1 MPDLKRRAM
10 KLMESWHNAPNRT
23 ALLID
28 GARQVG
34 KTYLVREFAHTHYQH
49 LVEFNFIEDPDLT
62 RMFGKPRKAD
72 DILMRME
79 LASDEPMQPG
89 NTLVFLDE
97 IQQCKEVA
105 TAIKFLVDDG
115 RYDFI
120 LSGLLLGVELE
131 DIRSAPTGYL
141 TEIRMFPLDFEEFCW
156 SQGVSA
162 NVFAMLRDHFE
173 RRIPVDEFVH
183 DRLKRLFSQYLVIG
197 GMPAAVASF
206 TDNKSIGDVR
216 TIQENITHE
225 YRRDISRYARREDRL
240 HIRSIYDLIPGE
252 LNNPNKRFTFSKI
265 EKNARFRTTA
275 ADFDWLAAANVAIP
289 AYNVDE
295 PKRPLKMS
303 MERNL
308 FKLFYSDVGLL
319 TGSFLKSTSLDIL
332 DGVEDVNYG
341 SIYENLVAQEL
352 TAHGFDDLYYYN
364 SKKLGELDFLIQDR
378 NDNVIPLEIKSGKGY
393 KRHRALDNV
402 LAADTYHI
410 QQGYVLG
417 PDNVSVSGR
426 VTYLPIYMV
435 GLFTNE

>member
-1 MPDLKRRAM
+1 MPDLERRAM

-49 LVEFNFIEDPDLT
+49 LAEFNFIEDPDLT

-120 LSGLLLGVELE
+120 LSGSLLGVELE
-131 DIRSAPTGYL
+131 DIRSVPTGYL

-156 SQGVSA
+156 SQGVSED
-162 NVFAMLRDHFE
+162 VFAMLRDHFE

-225 YRRDISRYARREDRL
+225 YRRDISQYARREDRL

-275 ADFDWLAAANVAIP
+275 ADFDWLAAANMAIP

-410 QQGYVLG
+410 QQGYILG

>member
-1 MPDLKRRAM
+1 MPDLERRAM

-120 LSGLLLGVELE
+120 LSGSLLGVELE
-131 DIRSAPTGYL
+131 DIRSVPTGYL

-156 SQGVSA
+156 SQGVSED
-162 NVFAMLRDHFE
+162 VFTMLRDHFE

-216 TIQENITHE
+216 PSQENIKHE
-225 YRRDISRYARREDRL
+225 YRRGISQYARREDRL

-252 LNNPNKRFTFSKI
+252 LINPNKRFTFSKI

-402 LAADTYHI
+402 PAADTYHI

-417 PDNVSVSGR
+417 PDNVSVSGK

>member
-1 MPDLKRRAM
+1 MPDLERRAM

-120 LSGLLLGVELE
+120 LSGSLLGVELE
-131 DIRSAPTGYL
+131 DIRSVPTGYL

-156 SQGVSA
+156 SQGVSED
-162 NVFAMLRDHFE
+162 VFTMLRDHFE

-225 YRRDISRYARREDRL
+225 YRRDISQYARREDRL

-417 PDNVSVSGR
+417 PDNVSVSGK

-435 GLFTNE
+435 WLFTNE

>member
-1 MPDLKRRAM
+1 MPDLERRAM

-120 LSGLLLGVELE
+120 LSGSLLGVELE
-131 DIRSAPTGYL
+131 DIRSVPTGYL

-156 SQGVSA
+156 SQGVSED
-162 NVFAMLRDHFE
+162 VFTMLRDHFE

-225 YRRDISRYARREDRL
+225 YRRDISQYARREDRL

-378 NDNVIPLEIKSGKGY
+378 IDNVIPLEIKSGKGY

>member
-1 MPDLKRRAM
+1 MPDLERRAM

-120 LSGLLLGVELE
+120 LSGSLLGVELE
-131 DIRSAPTGYL
+131 DIRSVPTGYL

-156 SQGVSA
+156 PQGVSEDA
-162 NVFAMLRDHFE
+162 FAMLRDHFE

-341 SIYENLVAQEL
+341 SVYENLVAQEL

>member
-1 MPDLKRRAM
+1 MPDLERRAM

-120 LSGLLLGVELE
+120 LSGSLLGVELE
-131 DIRSAPTGYL
+131 DIRSVPTGYL
-141 TEIRMFPLDFEEFCW
+141 TEIRMFPLDFEEFSW
-156 SQGVSA
+156 SQGVSED
-162 NVFAMLRDHFE
+162 VFAMLRDHFE

-402 LAADTYHI
+402 LAVDTYHI

>member
-1 MPDLKRRAM
+1 MPDLERRAM

-120 LSGLLLGVELE
+120 LSGSLLGVELE
-131 DIRSAPTGYL
+131 DIRSVPTGYL

-156 SQGVSA
+156 SQGVSED
-162 NVFAMLRDHFE
+162 VFAMLRDHFE

-216 TIQENITHE
+216 TIQENIAHE
-225 YRRDISRYARREDRL
+225 YRRDISQYARREDRL

-352 TAHGFDDLYYYN
+352 TAHGFDALYYYN

>member
-1 MPDLKRRAM
+1 MTDLTRKAM
-10 KLMESWHNAPNRT
+10 RLIEAWHSSPNRT

-34 KTYLVREFAHTHYQH
+34 KTYLVREFARNHYQH
-49 LVEFNFIEDPDLT
+49 LVEFNFIEDPDLI
-62 RMFGKPRKAD
+62 RLFDRPRKAS

-79 LASDEPMQPG
+79 LVADEPMNPG
-89 NTLVFLDE
+89 STLIFLDE
-97 IQQCKEVA
+97 IQQCPEAA

-115 RYDFI
+115 RYDFV
-120 LSGLLLGVELE
+120 LSGSLLGVELE
-131 DIRSAPTGYL
+131 DIRSVPTGYL

-156 SQGVSA
+156 SRQVGGD
-162 NVFAMLRDHFE
+162 VFAALRTCFE
-173 RRIPVDEFVH
+173 QRTPVDGFIH
-183 DRLKRLFSQYLVIG
+183 DQLKRLFNQYLVIG
-197 GMPAAVASF
+197 GMPAAVSSF
-206 TDNKSIGDVR
+206 ADNSTIGDAR
-216 TIQENITHE
+216 TIQENIKRE
-225 YRRDISRYARREDRL
+225 YRRDISQYAAKEHRL
-240 HIRSIYDLIPGE
+240 HIRSIYDLIPSE

-289 AYNVDE
+289 VYNVDE
-295 PKRPLKMS
+295 PRRPLKMS

-352 TAHGFDDLYYYN
+352 TAHGFDELYYYN

-378 NDNVIPLEIKSGKGY
+378 NDDVIPLEVKSGKGY

-402 LAADTYHI
+402 LKADAYRIDH
-410 QQGYVLG
+410 GFVLG
-417 PDNVSVSGR
+417 PDNVSVAGN

-435 GLFTNE
+435 GLFVNE

>member
-1 MPDLKRRAM
+1 MPDLERRAM

-120 LSGLLLGVELE
+120 LSGSLLGVELE
-131 DIRSAPTGYL
+131 DIRSVPTGYL

-156 SQGVSA
+156 SQGVSED
-162 NVFAMLRDHFE
+162 VFTMLRAHFE

-225 YRRDISRYARREDRL
+225 YRRDISQYARREDRL

>member
-120 LSGLLLGVELE
+120 LSGSLLGVELE
-131 DIRSAPTGYL
+131 DIRSVPTGYL

-156 SQGVSA
+156 SQGVSED
-162 NVFAMLRDHFE
+162 VFAMLRDHFE

-225 YRRDISRYARREDRL
+225 YRRDISQYARREDRL
-240 HIRSIYDLIPGE
+240 YIRSIYDLIPGE

>member
-62 RMFGKPRKAD
+62 RMFGMPRKAD

-120 LSGLLLGVELE
+120 LSGSLLGVELE
-131 DIRSAPTGYL
+131 DIRSVPTGYL

-156 SQGVSA
+156 SQGVSED
-162 NVFAMLRDHFE
+162 VFAMLRDHFE

>member
-120 LSGLLLGVELE
+120 LSGSLLGVELE
-131 DIRSAPTGYL
+131 DIRSVPTGYL

-156 SQGVSA
+156 SQGVSED
-162 NVFAMLRDHFE
+162 VFAMLRDHFE

-225 YRRDISRYARREDRL
+225 YRRDISQYARREDRL
-240 HIRSIYDLIPGE
+240 YIRSIYDLIPGE

-289 AYNVDE
+289 AYNLLRCRLIDRFVPQEHIAGHTRRRRRCELRQYLRE
-295 PKRPLKMS
+295 PGR
-303 MERNL
+303 
-308 FKLFYSDVGLL
+308 
-319 TGSFLKSTSLDIL
+319 TG
-332 DGVEDVNYG
+332 
-341 SIYENLVAQEL
+341 
-352 TAHGFDDLYYYN
+352 AHG
-364 SKKLGELDFLIQDR
+364 
-378 NDNVIPLEIKSGKGY
+378 
-393 KRHRALDNV
+393 
-402 LAADTYHI
+402 T
-410 QQGYVLG
+410 
-417 PDNVSVSGR
+417 R
-426 VTYLPIYMV
+426 VR
-435 GLFTNE
+435 

>member
-62 RMFGKPRKAD
+62 RMFGMPRKAD

-97 IQQCKEVA
+97 IQPCKEVA

-120 LSGLLLGVELE
+120 LSGSLLGVELE
-131 DIRSAPTGYL
+131 DIRSVPTGYL

-156 SQGVSA
+156 SQGVSED
-162 NVFAMLRDHFE
+162 VFAMLRDHFE

-225 YRRDISRYARREDRL
+225 YRRDISQYARREDRL

>member
-1 MPDLKRRAM
+1 MPDLERRAM

-79 LASDEPMQPG
+79 LASDESMQPG

-120 LSGLLLGVELE
+120 LSGSLLGVELE
-131 DIRSAPTGYL
+131 DIRSVPTGYL

-156 SQGVSA
+156 SQGVSED
-162 NVFAMLRDHFE
+162 VFAMLRDHFE

-341 SIYENLVAQEL
+341 SVYENLVAQEL

-417 PDNVSVSGR
+417 PDNVSVSGK

>member
-1 MPDLKRRAM
+1 MPDLERRAM

-120 LSGLLLGVELE
+120 LSGSLLGVELE
-131 DIRSAPTGYL
+131 DIRSVPTGYL

-156 SQGVSA
+156 SQGVSED
-162 NVFAMLRDHFE
+162 VFAMLRDHFE

-225 YRRDISRYARREDRL
+225 YRRDISQYARREDRL

-275 ADFDWLAAANVAIP
+275 EDFDWLAAANVAIP

>member
-1 MPDLKRRAM
+1 MSDLERRAM

-28 GARQVG
+28 CARQVG

-120 LSGLLLGVELE
+120 LSGSLLGVELE
-131 DIRSAPTGYL
+131 DIRSVPTGYL

-156 SQGVSA
+156 SQGVSED
-162 NVFAMLRDHFE
+162 VFTMLRDHFE

-225 YRRDISRYARREDRL
+225 YRRDISQYARREDRL

-417 PDNVSVSGR
+417 PDNVSVSGK

>member
-120 LSGLLLGVELE
+120 LSGSLLGVELE
-131 DIRSAPTGYL
+131 DIRSVPTGYL

-156 SQGVSA
+156 SQGVSED
-162 NVFAMLRDHFE
+162 VFAMLRDHFE

-225 YRRDISRYARREDRL
+225 YRRDISQYARREDRL

-275 ADFDWLAAANVAIP
+275 VDFDWLAAANVAIP

-319 TGSFLKSTSLDIL
+319 TGSFLKSTSLNIL

>member
-120 LSGLLLGVELE
+120 LSGSLLGVELE
-131 DIRSAPTGYL
+131 DIRSVPTGYL

-156 SQGVSA
+156 SQGASED
-162 NVFAMLRDHFE
+162 VFAMLRDHFE

>member
-120 LSGLLLGVELE
+120 LSGSLLGVELE
-131 DIRSAPTGYL
+131 DIRSVPTGYL

-156 SQGVSA
+156 SQGVSED
-162 NVFAMLRDHFE
+162 VFAMLRDHFE

-225 YRRDISRYARREDRL
+225 YRRDISQYARREDRL

-393 KRHRALDNV
+393 KRHRALDSV

>member
-1 MPDLKRRAM
+1 MPDLERRAM

-120 LSGLLLGVELE
+120 LSGSLLGVELE
-131 DIRSAPTGYL
+131 DIRSVPTGYL

-156 SQGVSA
+156 SQGVSED
-162 NVFAMLRDHFE
+162 VFTMLRDHFE

-225 YRRDISRYARREDRL
+225 YRRDISQYARREDRL

-393 KRHRALDNV
+393 KRQRALDNV

-417 PDNVSVSGR
+417 PDNVSVSGK

>member
-1 MPDLKRRAM
+1 MTDLTRKAM
-10 KLMESWHNAPNRT
+10 RLIEAWHSSPNRT

-34 KTYLVREFAHTHYQH
+34 KTYLVREFAKRHYRH
-49 LVEFNFIEDPDLT
+49 RVEFNFIEDPDLI
-62 RMFGKPRKAD
+62 RLFDRPRKAS

-79 LASDEPMQPG
+79 LVADEPMSPG
-89 NTLVFLDE
+89 DTLIFLDE
-97 IQQCKEVA
+97 IQQCPEAA

-115 RYDFI
+115 RYDFV
-120 LSGLLLGVELE
+120 LSGSLLGVELE
-131 DIRSAPTGYL
+131 DIRSVPTGYL

-156 SQGVSA
+156 SRQVGGD
-162 NVFAMLRDHFE
+162 VFVALRTCFE
-173 RRIPVDEFVH
+173 QRTPVDGFIH
-183 DRLKRLFSQYLVIG
+183 DQLKRLFNQYLVIG
-197 GMPAAVASF
+197 GMPAAVSSF
-206 TDNKSIGDVR
+206 ADNSSIGDAR
-216 TIQENITHE
+216 TIQENIKRE
-225 YRRDISRYARREDRL
+225 YRRDISQYAAKEHRL

-275 ADFDWLAAANVAIP
+275 ADFDWLAAADVAIP
-289 AYNVDE
+289 VYNVDE
-295 PKRPLKMS
+295 PRRPLKMS

-319 TGSFLKSTSLDIL
+319 TGSFPKSTSLDIL
-332 DGVEDVNYG
+332 DGVGDVNYG

-352 TAHGFDDLYYYN
+352 TAHGFDELYYYN

-378 NDNVIPLEIKSGKGY
+378 NDTVIPLEVKSGKGY

-402 LAADTYHI
+402 LKADAYRI
-410 QQGYVLG
+410 ERGYVLG
-417 PDNVSVSGR
+417 PDNVSVAGS

-435 GLFTNE
+435 GLFVNE

>member
-49 LVEFNFIEDPDLT
+49 LVEFNFIEDPALT

-120 LSGLLLGVELE
+120 LSGSLLGAELE
-131 DIRSAPTGYL
+131 DIRSVPTGYL

-156 SQGVSA
+156 SQGVSED
-162 NVFAMLRDHFE
+162 VFAMLRDHFE

-225 YRRDISRYARREDRL
+225 YRRDISQYARREDRL

>member
-120 LSGLLLGVELE
+120 LSGSLLGVELE
-131 DIRSAPTGYL
+131 DIRSVPTGYL

-156 SQGVSA
+156 SQGVSED
-162 NVFAMLRDHFE
+162 VFAMLRDHFE
-173 RRIPVDEFVH
+173 RRIPMDEFVH

-225 YRRDISRYARREDRL
+225 YRRDISQYARREDRL

-402 LAADTYHI
+402 LAADAYHI

>member
-1 MPDLKRRAM
+1 MPDLERRAM

-120 LSGLLLGVELE
+120 LSGSLLGVELE
-131 DIRSAPTGYL
+131 DIRSVPTGYL

-156 SQGVSA
+156 SQGVSED
-162 NVFAMLRDHFE
+162 VFTMLRDHFE

-225 YRRDISRYARREDRL
+225 YRRDISQYARREDRL

-341 SIYENLVAQEL
+341 SIYENMVAQEL

-378 NDNVIPLEIKSGKGY
+378 IDNVIPLEIKSGKGY

>member
-1 MPDLKRRAM
+1 MPDLERRAM

-120 LSGLLLGVELE
+120 LSGSLLGVELE
-131 DIRSAPTGYL
+131 DIRSVPTGYL
-141 TEIRMFPLDFEEFCW
+141 TEIRMFPLDFEEFSW
-156 SQGVSA
+156 SQGVSED
-162 NVFAMLRDHFE
+162 VFAMLRDHFE

-341 SIYENLVAQEL
+341 SVYENLVAQEL

>member
-1 MPDLKRRAM
+1 MPDLERRAM

-120 LSGLLLGVELE
+120 LSGSLLGVELE
-131 DIRSAPTGYL
+131 DIRSVPTGYL

-156 SQGVSA
+156 SQGVSED
-162 NVFAMLRDHFE
+162 VFAMLRDHFE

-225 YRRDISRYARREDRL
+225 YRRDISQYARREDRL

-435 GLFTNE
+435 RLFTNE

>member
-62 RMFGKPRKAD
+62 RMFGMPRKAD

-120 LSGLLLGVELE
+120 LSGSLLGVELE
-131 DIRSAPTGYL
+131 DIRSVPTGYL

-156 SQGVSA
+156 SQGVSED
-162 NVFAMLRDHFE
+162 VFAMLRDHFE

-225 YRRDISRYARREDRL
+225 YRRDISQYARREDRL

-417 PDNVSVSGR
+417 PDNVSVSGK

>member
-1 MPDLKRRAM
+1 M
-10 KLMESWHNAPNRT
+10 
-23 ALLID
+23 
-28 GARQVG
+28 
-34 KTYLVREFAHTHYQH
+34 
-49 LVEFNFIEDPDLT
+49 
-62 RMFGKPRKAD
+62 
-72 DILMRME
+72 
-79 LASDEPMQPG
+79 
-89 NTLVFLDE
+89 
-97 IQQCKEVA
+97 
-105 TAIKFLVDDG
+105 
-115 RYDFI
+115 
-120 LSGLLLGVELE
+120 
-131 DIRSAPTGYL
+131 
-141 TEIRMFPLDFEEFCW
+141 
-156 SQGVSA
+156 
-162 NVFAMLRDHFE
+162 
-173 RRIPVDEFVH
+173 DEFVH

-225 YRRDISRYARREDRL
+225 YRRDISQYARREDRL

>member
-1 MPDLKRRAM
+1 MPDLERRAM

-120 LSGLLLGVELE
+120 LSGSLLGVELE
-131 DIRSAPTGYL
+131 DIRSVPTGYL

-156 SQGVSA
+156 SQGVSED
-162 NVFAMLRDHFE
+162 VFAMLRDHFE

-225 YRRDISRYARREDRL
+225 YRRDISQYALREDRL

>member
-120 LSGLLLGVELE
+120 LSGSLLGVELE
-131 DIRSAPTGYL
+131 DIRSVPTGYL

-156 SQGVSA
+156 SQGVSED
-162 NVFAMLRDHFE
+162 VFAMLRDHFE
-173 RRIPVDEFVH
+173 RRIPVDKFVH

-341 SIYENLVAQEL
+341 SVYENLVAQEL

>member
-120 LSGLLLGVELE
+120 LSGSLLGVELE
-131 DIRSAPTGYL
+131 DIRSVPTGYL

-156 SQGVSA
+156 SQGVSED
-162 NVFAMLRDHFE
+162 VFAMLRDHFE

-206 TDNKSIGDVR
+206 IDNKSIGDVR

-225 YRRDISRYARREDRL
+225 YRRDISQYARREDRL

-295 PKRPLKMS
+295 PKRLKMS

>member
-62 RMFGKPRKAD
+62 RMFGMPRKAD

-120 LSGLLLGVELE
+120 LSGSLLGVELE
-131 DIRSAPTGYL
+131 DIRSVPTGYL

-156 SQGVSA
+156 SQGVSED
-162 NVFAMLRDHFE
+162 VFAMLRDHFE
-173 RRIPVDEFVH
+173 RRIPMDEFVH

-225 YRRDISRYARREDRL
+225 YRRDISQYARREDRL

>member
-1 MPDLKRRAM
+1 MTDLTRKAM
-10 KLMESWHNAPNRT
+10 RLIEAWHSSPNRT

-34 KTYLVREFAHTHYQH
+34 KTYLVREFARNHYRH
-49 LVEFNFIEDPDLT
+49 LVEFNFIEDPDLI
-62 RMFGKPRKAD
+62 RLFDRPRKAS

-79 LASDEPMQPG
+79 LVADEPMNPG
-89 NTLVFLDE
+89 STLIFLDE
-97 IQQCKEVA
+97 IQQCPEAA

-115 RYDFI
+115 RYDFV
-120 LSGLLLGVELE
+120 LSGSLLGVELE
-131 DIRSAPTGYL
+131 DIRSVPTGYL

-156 SQGVSA
+156 SRQVGGD
-162 NVFAMLRDHFE
+162 VFAALRTCFE
-173 RRIPVDEFVH
+173 QRTPVDGFIH
-183 DRLKRLFSQYLVIG
+183 DQLKRLFNQYLVIG
-197 GMPAAVASF
+197 GMPAAVSSF
-206 TDNKSIGDVR
+206 ADNSTIGDAR
-216 TIQENITHE
+216 TIQENIKRE
-225 YRRDISRYARREDRL
+225 YRRDISQYAAKEHRL
-240 HIRSIYDLIPGE
+240 HIRSIYDLIPSE

-289 AYNVDE
+289 VYNVDE
-295 PKRPLKMS
+295 PRRPLKMS

-352 TAHGFDDLYYYN
+352 TAHGFDELYYYN

-378 NDNVIPLEIKSGKGY
+378 NDTVIPLEVKSGKGY

-402 LAADTYHI
+402 LKADAYRIDH
-410 QQGYVLG
+410 GFVLG
-417 PDNVSVSGR
+417 PDNVSVTGN

-435 GLFTNE
+435 GLFVNE